1 MEKKKVVVGMSGG
14 VDSSVAAWLLKNQG
28 YDVIGVTMQI
38 WQDEEEAAME
48 EHGGCCGLSAVDDA
62 RRVAAALDIPYYVMN
77 FKKEFKEG
85 SMLGLQITSG
95 TVDDLYNGISTYKNV
110 SVKAYRVNGK
120 IRWQQS
126 PEVILDSNEATIYA
140 YYPYQE
146 DINFNARQI
155 PVKLAPNAL
164 ETDDYMYG
172 THAIGQK
179 AVNSTSP
186 LVLLSMNHAL
196 SLISFQLNLSKGKTG
211 AFIISSVQVGN
222 KPGGTTLVSEGT
234 LDITTGDI
242 IGSTA
247 RSTSASTVL
256 SLTNPVTLINEKY
269 CDPMRL
275 MVIPPSGT
283 IGTGDVE
290 TLFTINGETY
300 KFDIPANTQW
310 EKGKKYLYKLSFN
323 GRSLQLRDVS
333 ITDWLPGNDEGLI
346 GNIM

>member
-1 MEKKKVVVGMSGG
+1 MRNLVLFTSMILSFWGCSNDKDFGGLENIGWDEKP
-14 VDSSVAAWLLKNQG
+14 L
-28 YDVIGVTMQI
+28 QI
-38 WQDEEEAAME
+38 TTRI
-48 EHGGCCGLSAVDDA
+48 LTTKST
-62 RRVAAALDIPYYVMN
+62 N
-77 FKKEFKEG
+77 FIQEFKEG

-196 SLISFQLNLSKGKTG
+196 SLISFQLNLSKGT
-211 AFIISSVQVGN
+211 
-222 KPGGTTLVSEGT
+222 
-234 LDITTGDI
+234 D
-242 IGSTA
+242 
-247 RSTSASTVL
+247 
-256 SLTNPVTLINEKY
+256 
-269 CDPMRL
+269 
-275 MVIPPSGT
+275 
-283 IGTGDVE
+283 
-290 TLFTINGETY
+290 
-300 KFDIPANTQW
+300 
-310 EKGKKYLYKLSFN
+310 GKKYLDYAEKILKSLSSDAYLAKVGENQGFILMHSTGSLPNGSEIDTPLNYADYYYMEALKRFMDLKGISYKNL
-323 GRSLQLRDVS
+323 
-333 ITDWLPGNDEGLI
+333 
-346 GNIM
+346 

>member
-1 MEKKKVVVGMSGG
+1 MRNLVLFTSMILSFWGCSNDKDFGGLENIGWNEKP
-14 VDSSVAAWLLKNQG
+14 L
-28 YDVIGVTMQI
+28 QI
-38 WQDEEEAAME
+38 TTRI
-48 EHGGCCGLSAVDDA
+48 LTTKST
-62 RRVAAALDIPYYVMN
+62 N
-77 FKKEFKEG
+77 FIQEFKEG

-242 IGSTA
+242 IGPVA
-247 RSTSASTVL
+247 R
-256 SLTNPVTLINEKY
+256 PHPRY
-269 CDPMRL
+269 YP
-275 MVIPPSGT
+275 
-283 IGTGDVE
+283 
-290 TLFTINGETY
+290 
-300 KFDIPANTQW
+300 
-310 EKGKKYLYKLSFN
+310 
-323 GRSLQLRDVS
+323 
-333 ITDWLPGNDEGLI
+333 
-346 GNIM
+346 

>member
-1 MEKKKVVVGMSGG
+1 MILSFWGCSNDKDFGGLENIGWNEKP
-14 VDSSVAAWLLKNQG
+14 L
-28 YDVIGVTMQI
+28 QI
-38 WQDEEEAAME
+38 TTRI
-48 EHGGCCGLSAVDDA
+48 LTTKST
-62 RRVAAALDIPYYVMN
+62 N
-77 FKKEFKEG
+77 FIQEFKEG

-222 KPGGTTLVSEGT
+222 KPGGTTLSSFGT
-234 LDITTGDI
+234 SMMFLYPNFFIN
-242 IGSTA
+242 
-247 RSTSASTVL
+247 ASTISFWYFSFSLLNFCDLL
-256 SLTNPVTLINEKY
+256 SQLINYVASFLGKTNFFVSVHLESDS
-269 CDPMRL
+269 CRL
-275 MVIPPSGT
+275 TFVQ
-283 IGTGDVE
+283 VH
-290 TLFTINGETY
+290 Y
-300 KFDIPANTQW
+300 
-310 EKGKKYLYKLSFN
+310 
-323 GRSLQLRDVS
+323 V
-333 ITDWLPGNDEGLI
+333 
-346 GNIM
+346 